1 MYSIHKPD
9 SIHIYIHY
17 TVIHKPDSIYT
28 YIQLY
33 TYQELVLEK
42 MQQTE
47 HQQLFL
53 HKLLYQSYAQQI
65 QTNLKQNKICIKFIV
80 KQGQNL
86 F

>member
-1 MYSIHKPD
+1 MYSIHKPY
-9 SIHIYIHY
+9 SIHIC
-17 TVIHKPDSIYT
+17 
-28 YIQLY
+28 IQLY

-65 QTNLKQNKICIKFIV
+65 QTNLNQNKIWIKFIV
-80 KQGQNL
+80 KQGQKL
-86 F
+86 S